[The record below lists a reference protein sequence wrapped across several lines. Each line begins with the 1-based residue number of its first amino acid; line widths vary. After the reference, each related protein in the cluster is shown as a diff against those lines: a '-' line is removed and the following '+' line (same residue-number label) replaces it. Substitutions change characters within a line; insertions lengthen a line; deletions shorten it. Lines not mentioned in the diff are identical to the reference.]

1 MANKICT
8 GMGVV
13 IDKDKLSMMMDTKEF
28 TNARLATIIG
38 VDKSTVS
45 NWKAGKSKVNKK
57 SFEQMLAVFECKESD
72 LLPNVIEEISE
83 KSEVKKETSKEAKTD
98 ISGDVSAL
106 VEIVK
111 SQNENIAVLCSAL
124 NTAID
129 ALNDISKRDTAAL
142 AEITIEAVNSDFR
155 SWKADIM
162 RFANKVVSMNKSYK
176 TTNAVLSEAYTLLRN
191 QYGVV
196 WEQEKREFFEV
207 NQRQPVSTLELQ
219 FWIETTK
226 PTYKNLLVAK
236 LDTLCH
242 KDERK
247 VV

>member
-1 MANKICT
+1 M
-8 GMGVV
+8 
-13 IDKDKLSMMMDTKEF
+13 
-28 TNARLATIIG
+28 
-38 VDKSTVS
+38 
-45 NWKAGKSKVNKK
+45 
-57 SFEQMLAVFECKESD
+57 
-72 LLPNVIEEISE
+72 
-83 KSEVKKETSKEAKTD
+83 
-98 ISGDVSAL
+98 

-111 SQNENIAVLCSAL
+111 AQNENIAVLCSAL